1 MPPPSRASRE
11 QREEVSTLQR
21 SPERAANPALPPTP
35 NSHSTLLFL
44 PPQFLR
50 ALPFN
55 RILTPDELAAH
66 GLFPWAPPEE
76 SAPSGAYREA
86 FLGEGKVGEVE
97 LEEGEIYEDPTVPPA
112 AARPPKRR
120 APPKTRILAPAS
132 VLEDKAEPPAK
143 IEWSGQRRRRE
154 AKEQR
159 AEQAKQGGGEGGAN
173 GSSSAADADY
183 LSHNYGGGD
192 SVQTHLPDA
201 LPAIDLP
208 SPGISSFSA
217 LQSVG
222 GSSGSVPL
230 PGPAA
235 PLPAPS
241 PALAGMPMDAVFSP
255 APSSSLSPLSS
266 ARSPLS
272 SRRSDGSSVAEVSD
286 GEGGEDQS
294 DDAEGA
300 VVRPRGPKRRVWTD
314 SESEDEDEGGGPG
327 GQLYILHGGQL
338 REAYI
343 CGLRGCPYIGTRANV
358 AGHRNWD
365 GCQGRWPKKLVE
377 AGEGHAGEY
386 DGFTGDVSWETI
398 WTAIVEFVDE
408 HNKDTEDDKQK
419 LFACPFEECKR
430 LCRYSDRQRHSDYPH
445 PIQNKT
451 QKVETTP
458 KNGVATPLP
467 VPDQW
472 RAATRAWE

>member
-11 QREEVSTLQR
+11 QREE
-21 SPERAANPALPPTP
+21 
-35 NSHSTLLFL
+35 
-44 PPQFLR
+44 FLR

-208 SPGISSFSA
+208 
-217 LQSVG
+217 
-222 GSSGSVPL
+222 
-230 PGPAA
+230 
-235 PLPAPS
+235 
-241 PALAGMPMDAVFSP
+241 
-255 APSSSLSPLSS
+255 
-266 ARSPLS
+266 
-272 SRRSDGSSVAEVSD
+272 SVAEVSD